1 MELPIDHFRLLGVS
15 ASTDR
20 QTVLR
25 TLQQRLDR
33 IPDQGFTQDALESR
47 AELLQASADLLSDEQ
62 RRQAYERELTAIAD
76 SASGSIAALE
86 IPPSKEVGGLLLLM
100 EAGQAQEA
108 FDSAARGLQPP
119 QAPALGSSRESDL
132 TLLAGLSCQATAAD
146 YRNQRRYEAA
156 ALTLQQGLQLLQRMG
171 QQAEQ
176 RRRLEQDL
184 KELLP
189 YRVLDLISRELS
201 ASTSRQ
207 QGIALLEQLVQQR
220 GGLEGESDTS
230 FPQSEFQPF
239 FKQIRQF
246 LTAQEQVELF
256 SRWGDAGSPTA
267 DFLASFA
274 LTASGFAQRKPERIL
289 AAFERL
295 QNSGQPGVEV
305 FLSAQQLLLGQVDEA
320 ERLFNLGADAALKQW
335 ASEQG
340 DEPLARLCAYCRDWL
355 NREVLQGFR
364 DIDADANLDAWFAD
378 RDVQAYIDQQDRI
391 RGRQSRSVS
400 SLDFGSSTSGATGS
414 SAMASSDAGTS
425 SFGDWPDFSLSGSES
440 SSSEPF
446 SSSSFSGLNPI
457 EEEDDDLWDGP
468 NWQWPQL
475 PELQWPR
482 LEGLKERW
490 QELNWPRWSLPAGA
504 AATVVVLGLAGWF
517 ALKPRSEQR
526 QAIPVEPAELQA
538 PKAAPAAPPAT
549 AKPGYPLTAE
559 EPTDAQMQALL
570 QAWLDAKASVLA
582 GREPGVPLADLAR
595 SNEIERVE
603 RSLKANQARNATE
616 TVKAKVTSF
625 SVSERT
631 ANRIAAQVS
640 LSYSDELRSQDGQ
653 VLSST
658 PSTTLSNTYIFGRAN
673 GSWQLVAY
681 SATP

>member
-1 MELPIDHFRLLGVS
+1 LELPIDHFRLLGVS

-33 IPDQGFTQDALESR
+33 SPDQGFTQDALQSR
-47 AELLQASADLLSDEQ
+47 AELLQASADLLSDED

-220 GGLEGESDTS
+220 GGLEGETDPT

-246 LTAQEQVELF
+246 LTAQEQVDLF

-289 AAFERL
+289 AAYERL
-295 QNSGQPGVEV
+295 KNSGQPGVEV
-305 FLSAQQLLLGQVDEA
+305 FLAAQQLLLGQVEEA
-320 ERLFNLGADAALKQW
+320 DRLFTAGADAALKQW
-335 ASEQG
+335 ALEQG

-355 NREVLQGFR
+355 SREVLQGFR
-364 DIDADANLDAWFAD
+364 DIEADADLDAWFAD

-400 SLDFGSSTSGATGS
+400 SSSFGAAADSSTSSES
-414 SAMASSDAGTS
+414 SS
-425 SFGDWPDFSLSGSES
+425 SFGDWPDFSINTSES
-440 SSSEPF
+440 SGSGTGFDLPPLSSDV
-446 SSSSFSGLNPI
+446 
-457 EEEDDDLWDGP
+457 DDDDDELWDGP
-468 NWQWPQL
+468 GWQFPAMAWPQFDAL
-475 PELQWPR
+475 R
-482 LEGLKERW
+482 ARW
-490 QELNWPRWSLPAGA
+490 EDLNWPRWSLPVGA
-504 AATVVVLGLAGWF
+504 AATVVVVGIAGWM
-517 ALKPRSEQR
+517 AWKPRQEQR
-526 QAIPVEPAELQA
+526 PEVAVEAVAP
-538 PKAAPAAPPAT
+538 PKAAPAKTQEPP
-549 AKPGYPLTAE
+549 KPAYPLSAE
-559 EPTDAQMQALL
+559 APTDAQMQALL
-570 QAWLDAKASVLA
+570 QTWLDAKASVLA
-582 GREPGVPLADLAR
+582 GDTPSVPLSDLAR
-595 SNEIERVE
+595 ASEVERVD
-603 RSLKANQARNATE
+603 RALKANDQRNASE
-616 TVKAKVTSF
+616 TVKAKVISF
-625 SVSERT
+625 SITERSPQ
-631 ANRIAAQVS
+631 RIAAQVS
-640 LSYSDELRSQDGQ
+640 LSYSDELRSRDGQ

-658 PSTTLSNTYIFGRAN
+658 PTTTLRNLYIFGRSN

-681 SATP
+681 QAAP